1 VIKPVE
7 GTILTV
13 AREAAEAGYNR
24 AMTTED
30 PAQVMEA
37 VLEEAR
43 RTLARTPEMLPVLKQ
58 TGVVDAG
65 GQGLVFI
72 YEGMLSALRGEEE
85 LLPVSELPD
94 LERLADVAHENAQ
107 AKLDPSQIEH
117 GYCTEFIIN
126 LKTVRRPTEKFDEAL
141 FRKEMERFGDSLL
154 VVADDELVK
163 VHIHAEYPG
172 DALNYAMRY
181 GDLTR
186 IKIDNMREQYDRV
199 TSGHG
204 AKVEPAGQEEA
215 PVKEKKR
222 YGIVAVA
229 AGEGVADIF
238 RSLGADVVI
247 GGGQTMNPST
257 RDLVQ
262 AMEQVHAEHIFIL
275 PNNKNIVLAAEQAG
289 QVMNVP
295 VTVVPTRSVPQGLSA
310 LFRFDAEAGP
320 EENRQAMLEAC
331 AQVKTGE
338 VTYAVRDTVLNGL
351 EIKAGDFLGIAEGKI
366 RVTGKEKNRTA
377 EELLDHLVQGGTDM
391 VTILYGQDVT
401 EAEAKE
407 LVQSLESK
415 YPEIEWEVHAGGQP
429 LYYYLFAVE

>member
-1 VIKPVE
+1 
-7 GTILTV
+7 
-13 AREAAEAGYNR
+13 
-24 AMTTED
+24 
-30 PAQVMEA
+30 
-37 VLEEAR
+37 
-43 RTLARTPEMLPVLKQ
+43 
-58 TGVVDAG
+58 
-65 GQGLVFI
+65 
-72 YEGMLSALRGEEE
+72 
-85 LLPVSELPD
+85 
-94 LERLADVAHENAQ
+94 
-107 AKLDPSQIEH
+107 
-117 GYCTEFIIN
+117 
-126 LKTVRRPTEKFDEAL
+126 
-141 FRKEMERFGDSLL
+141 
-154 VVADDELVK
+154 
-163 VHIHAEYPG
+163 
-172 DALNYAMRY
+172 
-181 GDLTR
+181 
-186 IKIDNMREQYDRV
+186 
-199 TSGHG
+199 
-204 AKVEPAGQEEA
+204 
-215 PVKEKKR
+215 
-222 YGIVAVA
+222 
-229 AGEGVADIF
+229 
-238 RSLGADVVI
+238 
-247 GGGQTMNPST
+247 
-257 RDLVQ
+257 
-262 AMEQVHAEHIFIL
+262 VHAEHIFIL